1 MHELPVAESILEIA
15 QRQARQAHA
24 SRITHLYLVL
34 GQLSSFVDDSIQFY
48 WDVISQGTLAEGAQL
63 HFERV
68 PAELVCLDCS
78 TRFRMS
84 DTSFDCPECGGSKVK
99 VVAGDEFKLEAID
112 IETEGAE
119 VPIQAEGSP

>member
-1 MHELPVAESILEIA
+1 MP
-15 QRQARQAHA
+15 RA
-24 SRITHLYLVL
+24 SPTYTW
-34 GQLSSFVDDSIQFY
+34 SSASFRASSTISIQFY

-99 VVAGDEFKLEAID
+99 VVAGDEFRLEAID

-119 VPIQAEGSP
+119 LPIQAEEST